1 MGLKLPQEQ
10 LALYRGID
18 EILWSDWDPI
28 GISKWEDSPRDEYQG
43 YLPTVFS
50 LAIRGASAL
59 EIAEY
64 LRQVATERMG
74 LDSSIEEE
82 LPVAEKIR
90 ALTNSLLPEK
100 R

>member
-28 GISKWEDSPRDEYQG
+28 GISNREDSPRDEYQG
-43 YLPTVFS
+43 YLPSVFS

-90 ALTNSLLPEK
+90 TLTNSLLPEK